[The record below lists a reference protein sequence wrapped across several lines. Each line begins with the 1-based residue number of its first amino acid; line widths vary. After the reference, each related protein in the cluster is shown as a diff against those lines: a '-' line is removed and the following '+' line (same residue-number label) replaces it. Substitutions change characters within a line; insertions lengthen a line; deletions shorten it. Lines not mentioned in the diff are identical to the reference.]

1 MFRRSASLAFLPL
14 FAASAL
20 LVASGCYSTPP
31 RPSGSTVQTS
41 SSPRLE
47 VQSPIDVA
55 IAPLQNGV
63 GRSVPEA
70 ALRRAFQKSLVK
82 RRYSPLA
89 LDVVDARVV
98 EAGYTPGSLQEG
110 AVLQAKV
117 ERWDT
122 SLWESRGAI
131 TATIKVE
138 LVDANDPAHVL
149 WSGSVA
155 DRRFDF
161 PEIHSQFNNDGER
174 SQHVCDMVARELL
187 DALPSRATAPGAARS

>member
-1 MFRRSASLAFLPL
+1 MIRRSASLAFLPFL
-14 FAASAL
+14 AASAL
-20 LVASGCYSTPP
+20 LVASGCYSTP
-31 RPSGSTVQTS
+31 RPSGSTVETS

-47 VQSPIDVA
+47 TQSPIDVA
-55 IAPLQNGV
+55 IAPLENAV

-70 ALRRAFQKSLVK
+70 GLRRAFQKSLVK

-98 EAGYTPGSLQEG
+98 EAGYAPGSLQEG
-110 AVLQAKV
+110 AVLRAKV
-117 ERWDT
+117 TRWDT
-122 SLWESRGAI
+122 SLWDSRGAI

-149 WSGSVA
+149 WSGSLA

-174 SQHVCDMVARELL
+174 SQHVCDTVARELL
-187 DALPSRATAPGAARS
+187 DALPSRAAAPGAARP